1 MSSLAVKLPKKIKDP
16 KVKKIKVKRQI
27 PTRALPLFFE
37 CNMERPFVASDILRT
52 LGEKTPLAKNYVLSC
67 PIPLKNRFFGTQY
80 VSPPLM
86 ERNLQFFSSYDNFRF
101 CHSPTLPLI
110 RNRQLSIFSA
120 LSSATSFWRCIF
132 IFIFILLFIV
142 ICVQALSV
150 S

>member
-1 MSSLAVKLPKKIKDP
+1 MSLLAVKLGKKIKAA
-16 KVKKIKVKRQI
+16 KVSKIKVKRKI

-52 LGEKTPLAKNYVLSC
+52 LGQKTPIAKNYVLSG

-80 VSPPLM
+80 VSSPLM
-86 ERNLQFFSSYDNFRF
+86 DRNLQFFSSYDNFRF
-101 CHSPTLPLI
+101 GHSPTLPLI

-120 LSSATSFWRCIF
+120 LSSAASFWRC

>member
-1 MSSLAVKLPKKIKDP
+1 MSSLAAKQRKKIKAP

-37 CNMERPFVASDILRT
+37 CNMDRPFVASDILRT
-52 LGEKTPLAKNYVLSC
+52 LGEKTPIAKIYLLSR

-86 ERNLQFFSSYDNFRF
+86 DRNLQFFSSSDNFRF
-101 CHSPTLPLI
+101 CHSSTLPLI

-120 LSSATSFWRCIF
+120 LSSAASFWRCICIC
-132 IFIFILLFIV
+132 IFIFIV